1 MAEVDALLAAAREQ
15 YASRL
20 PSKLAAIEEL
30 AARGDWE
37 EARRAAHKLRGSAAT
52 YGFAAIGEAAA
63 ALEQLALDAASFD
76 PVRFRGALDEAFVR
90 ARDEI
95 ARAGVPR

>member
-15 YASRL
+15 YAARL

-30 AARGDWE
+30 AARGDWD

-52 YGFAAIGEAAA
+52 YGFVAIGDAAA
-63 ALEQLALDAASFD
+63 TLEQLAIDVTSID
-76 PVRFRGALDEAFVR
+76 PARFRGALDEALER
-90 ARDEI
+90 AREAI
-95 ARAGVPR
+95 ERAGAPR

>member
-20 PSKLAAIEEL
+20 PSKLADIEES
-30 AARGDWE
+30 AARGDWD

-52 YGFAAIGEAAA
+52 YGFVAIGDAAA
-63 ALEQLALDAASFD
+63 TFEQLAIDATSID
-76 PVRFRGALDEAFVR
+76 PARFRGAIDEALKRVR
-90 ARDEI
+90 DAIE
-95 ARAGVPR
+95 RAGAPR